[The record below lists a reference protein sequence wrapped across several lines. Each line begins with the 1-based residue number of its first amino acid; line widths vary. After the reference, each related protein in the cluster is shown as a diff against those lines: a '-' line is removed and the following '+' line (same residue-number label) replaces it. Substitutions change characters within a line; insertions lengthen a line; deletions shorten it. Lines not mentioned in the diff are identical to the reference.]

1 MAHTNIPP
9 TLSQDMSDFINY
21 WHGYFSDSG
30 DPPLSDE
37 VGYPVRRYRL
47 QALEKLRYLRIS
59 SQLKALAERIADKS
73 TLYTT
78 EEVDMGAPHG
88 SPIRECQ
95 TCGERYSE
103 DQVKFYAGICEDCY
117 AADQIE
123 ESQKLEEQWQNEVR
137 RGIG

>member
-1 MAHTNIPP
+1 MTHTNLSP

-21 WHGYFSDSG
+21 WHGYFLDSG
-30 DPPLSDE
+30 DTPLST
-37 VGYPVRRYRL
+37 
-47 QALEKLRYLRIS
+47 
-59 SQLKALAERIADKS
+59 QLKALAERIADKS

-78 EEVDMGAPHG
+78 EEVDMGAPQCGDFINYWYG

-103 DQVKFYAGICEDCY
+103 DQVKFYDGICEDCY
-117 AADQIE
+117 EADQIE

>member
-1 MAHTNIPP
+1 MAHTNLSP

-30 DPPLSDE
+30 DTPLST
-37 VGYPVRRYRL
+37 
-47 QALEKLRYLRIS
+47 
-59 SQLKALAERIADKS
+59 QLKALAERIADKS
-73 TLYTT
+73 TLYIT
-78 EEVDMGAPHG
+78 EEVDMGAPYG

-103 DQVKFYAGICEDCY
+103 DQVKFYDGICEDCY
-117 AADQIE
+117 EADQIE

>member
-1 MAHTNIPP
+1 MAHTNLSP

-30 DPPLSDE
+30 DTPLST
-37 VGYPVRRYRL
+37 YPIRWSA
-47 QALEKLRYLRIS
+47 ALTA
-59 SQLKALAERIADKS
+59 QLKALAERIADKS
-73 TLYTT
+73 TLYIT

-103 DQVKFYAGICEDCY
+103 DQVKFYDGICEDCY
-117 AADQIE
+117 EADQIE

>member
-1 MAHTNIPP
+1 MAHTNLSP

-21 WHGYFSDSG
+21 WYGYIG
-30 DPPLSDE
+30 GAGGE
-37 VGYPVRRYRL
+37 RRYDQRFSLGLAVPTHQRL
-47 QALEKLRYLRIS
+47 KFA

-73 TLYTT
+73 TLYIT
-78 EEVDMGAPHG
+78 EEVDMGAPYG

-95 TCGERYSE
+95 TCGESYSE

-117 AADQIE
+117 EADQIE
-123 ESQKLEEQWQNEVR
+123 ESQRLEEQWQNEVR